1 MTIAEYE
8 EIKYQARTL
17 GLNDEQIK
25 QLSSNLP
32 DAIDCLKLG
41 ASPAQV
47 IANRENLSIVY
58 NALKYGIIDINQ
70 LPKEG
75 FGDER

>member
-32 DAIDCLKLG
+32 DAIFRALAEANG
-41 ASPAQV
+41 ESV
-47 IANRENLSIVY
+47 IEDGGVVAFADHVR
-58 NALKYGIIDINQ
+58 
-70 LPKEG
+70 P
-75 FGDER
+75 